1 MADISKIVTPDS
13 SEYDIKDATARS
25 GLSDKMD
32 KANPTGS
39 GSFSLNRKANTT
51 IGGNSFAEGYRTTA
65 SGYGSHAEG
74 SGTTASS
81 RNAHAEGTNTTASDN
96 SAHAEGSDTVASGGL
111 SHAEGYSTTASGYGS
126 HTEGYNTTADGSYS
140 HAEGYNTTA
149 GGGVS
154 HAEGYGAIAS
164 GPISHAEGY
173 YTTASGTYSH
183 ADGFYSAANHKSQHV
198 FGEYNALDNSS
209 AAATERGNYVEI
221 VGNGTNSSSRSNA
234 RTLDWSG
241 NEVLSGTIEAT
252 GFGTTLDRE
261 VDRGGVQLTQ
271 AQYDALVNAGTVD
284 ANTTYFITDANNTTA
299 SYAAGVTYDNTSS
312 GLAATNVQTAI
323 DQSIMVFPNA
333 GSHNSIY
340 RGRYLGDEVTADQYV
355 AIAAG
360 TFNDMYIG
368 DYWTINGVNWRIAH
382 FDYWL
387 HCGDT
392 ETTTHHVVVVPDTI
406 LYSAKMNET
415 NVTTGGYMHS
425 LMRGGVTYQDTFTGD
440 GTTTVFTLSY
450 SSSFVINVKIG
461 TTTQATSTYTISGNT
476 LTFNTAPANGAAIE
490 ANYINTDYLNQG
502 GLVQAK
508 TMIEAAFGS
517 AHILSHRE
525 LLSTAS
531 NSSGASNWGWADSTI
546 DLMSETMVYGCKVW
560 ANSGYDVGI
569 DKEQLA
575 LFRHDVSRLTTR
587 SSWWLRSV
595 CSSAFFSVVDGR
607 GNSNAYGA
615 SYSYGVRPAFALC
628 S

>member
-1 MADISKIVTPDS
+1 MAD
-13 SEYDIKDATARS
+13 
-25 GLSDKMD
+25 SDK
-32 KANPTGS
+32 K
-39 GSFSLNRKANTT
+39 
-51 IGGNSFAEGYRTTA
+51 I
-65 SGYGSHAEG
+65 
-74 SGTTASS
+74 
-81 RNAHAEGTNTTASDN
+81 
-96 SAHAEGSDTVASGGL
+96 SAFT
-111 SHAEGYSTTASGYGS
+111 
-126 HTEGYNTTADGSYS
+126 
-140 HAEGYNTTA
+140 
-149 GGGVS
+149 
-154 HAEGYGAIAS
+154 
-164 GPISHAEGY
+164 
-173 YTTASGTYSH
+173 
-183 ADGFYSAANHKSQHV
+183 
-198 FGEYNALDNSS
+198 
-209 AAATERGNYVEI
+209 
-221 VGNGTNSSSRSNA
+221 
-234 RTLDWSG
+234 
-241 NEVLSGTIEAT
+241 
-252 GFGTTLDRE
+252 
-261 VDRGGVQLTQ
+261 
-271 AQYDALVNAGTVD
+271 AGTVD
-284 ANTTYFITDANNTTA
+284 QSSYFLQAKNGASSKVSAEDIGDFTNTSQTYSGLNTTA
-299 SYAAGVTYDNTSS
+299 KTPVG
-312 GLAATNVQTAI
+312 AI
-323 DQSIMVFPNA
+323 NEVNGKIMVFPNA

-340 RGRYLGDEVTADQYV
+340 RGKYLGDEVTTDQYV

-360 TFNDMYIG
+360 TFDDMYIG

-387 HCGDT
+387 NCGDT

-415 NVTTGGYMHS
+415 NVTTGGYTHS
-425 LMRGGVTYQDTFTGD
+425 LMRGGVTHQDTFTGD

-461 TTTQATSTYTISGNT
+461 TTTQATSTYTISGTT

-531 NSSGASNWGWADSTI
+531 NSSGAANWGWTISTI

-575 LFRHDVSRLTTR
+575 LFRHDHSRIVNR
-587 SSWWLRSV
+587 SYQWLRSV
-595 CSSAFFSVVDGR
+595 YSSLGFAIVGGYGDVDG
-607 GNSNAYGA
+607 SGA
-615 SYSYGVRPAFALC
+615 SHSFGVRPAFALR

>member
-1 MADISKIVTPDS
+1 MADISKIVVPSGD
-13 SEYDIKDATARS
+13 EYDIKDSTSRS
-25 GLSDKMD
+25 GLADKMD
-32 KANPTGS
+32 KVNPTGT
-39 GSFSLNRKANTT
+39 GSFSLNRKADTT

-65 SGYGSHAEG
+65 SGFGSHAEG
-74 SGTTASS
+74 SGTTASG
-81 RNAHAEGTNTTASDN
+81 RNAHAEGTNTAASDD

-111 SHAEGYSTTASGYGS
+111 SHAEGYSTTASGFGS

-164 GPISHAEGY
+164 GGVSHAEGY
-173 YTTASGTYSH
+173 YTIASGTYSH
-183 ADGFYSAANHKSQHV
+183 ADGFYSTANHRSQHV
-198 FGEYNALDNSS
+198 FGEYNALDDSS
-209 AAATERGNYVEI
+209 AEATVRGNYVEI

-312 GLAATNVQTAI
+312 GLAATNVQGAI
-323 DQSIMVFPNA
+323 DEVNGKIMVFPNA

-340 RGRYLGDEVTADQYV
+340 RGKYLGDEVTADQYA

-360 TFNDMYIG
+360 TFDDMYIG

-415 NVTTGGYMHS
+415 NTTEGGYLNS
-425 LMRGGVTYQDTFTGD
+425 KMRGGITYQ
-440 GTTTVFTLSY
+440 
-450 SSSFVINVKIG
+450 
-461 TTTQATSTYTISGNT
+461 GN
-476 LTFNTAPANGAAIE
+476 LA
-490 ANYINTDYLNQG
+490 
-502 GLVQAK
+502 QAK
-508 TMIEAAFGS
+508 TIIEAAFGS

-531 NSSGASNWGWADSTI
+531 DSGGASNRAWADSTV
-546 DLMSETMVYGCKVW
+546 DLISEVMAYGCKVW
-560 ANSGYDVGI
+560 GNNGYDVGI

-575 LFRHDVSRLTTR
+575 LFRHDVSCLTIR
-587 SSWWLRSV
+587 AGWWLRSV
-595 CSSAFFSVVDGR
+595 YSSTGFAFVFINGVADLS
-607 GNSNAYGA
+607 AA
-615 SYSYGVRPAFALC
+615 SASFGVRPAFALC